1 MSFTWVDGVAAD
13 TVPADDRGL
22 NYADGAFETLSCHEG
37 RIELKDL
44 HQNRLTR
51 ALIALHIRDAAEQSA
66 HLFADAG
73 RCIEAARHTGI
84 ARLTVTRGSGP
95 RGYAPPESPQL
106 RSILRAYPGPV
117 SSYSELR
124 CGIAATRWAAQPQL
138 AGLKLLARTEQV
150 LAAAEAASDGWDDM
164 VMLDSDDHVISSS
177 RGNLFML
184 FGEKIV
190 TPCLDVCGIAGTRRE
205 LLTKILPT
213 MIAPLVRP
221 ILWRN
226 VCPQTLDHDHSVS
239 GSLRSRSWN
248 LAELACWQRVG
259 RHYNGHGAFHDQR
272 VVLAALLLSAVV
284 IGPHAASDPSGI
296 NLRSP
301 GGSPYYCWGDSWVR
315 WRGQSRTVVNPEQLG
330 GCRRSMAGFG

>member
-1 MSFTWVDGVAAD
+1 MSFTWIDGVAAD

-51 ALIALHIRDAAEQSA
+51 ALIALHVRDAAEQSA

-124 CGIAATRWAAQPQL
+124 CGIAATRWAPQPQL

-205 LLTKILPT
+205 LLLTKILPA
-213 MIAPLVRP
+213 MDCPVEVRP
-221 ILWRN
+221 ILLAECLSADALITTN
-226 VCPQTLDHDHSVS
+226 SVS
-239 GSLRSRSWN
+239 GVTPVTQLGES
-248 LAELACWQRVG
+248 
-259 RHYNGHGAFHDQR
+259 
-272 VVLAALLLSAVV
+272 LLS
-284 IGPHAASDPSGI
+284 
-296 NLRSP
+296 SP
-301 GGSPYYCWGDSWVR
+301 AGSEWVATLQQAMA
-315 WRGQSRTVVNPEQLG
+315 QS
-330 GCRRSMAGFG
+330 S